1 MCEGNRFR
9 AVQGHLQPELLQ
21 GQEPNSPSLQVDGA
35 RGAGGKESVFRK
47 NRRGESFKFFFYF
60 TVRIFSSFFLFNCVD
75 VKSMQCGFLGLCLG
89 KHKKDIANGILIN
102 YKNMR

>member
-47 NRRGESFKFFFYF
+47 NRRGESFKFFFILLYG
-60 TVRIFSSFFLFNCVD
+60 FFLVFFYSIV
-75 VKSMQCGFLGLCLG
+75 
-89 KHKKDIANGILIN
+89 
-102 YKNMR
+102 